1 MGLLGQVLVADRNDI
16 LLHEVVCLVRRLAGH
31 HDAFVEVSDGAT
43 KSTKTPQKKEVSRAA
58 GRVRGCAQRNSVETA
73 YLLELSPPVASTI
86 APCLCIGW

>member
-43 KSTKTPQKKEVSRAA
+43 KRTKTPQKRSAEQP
-58 GRVRGCAQRNSVETA
+58 GE
-73 YLLELSPPVASTI
+73 
-86 APCLCIGW
+86 